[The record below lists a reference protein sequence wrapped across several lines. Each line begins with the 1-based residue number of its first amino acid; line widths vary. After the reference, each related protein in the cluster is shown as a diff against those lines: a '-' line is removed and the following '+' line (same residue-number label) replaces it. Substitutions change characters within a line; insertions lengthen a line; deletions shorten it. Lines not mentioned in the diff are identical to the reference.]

1 MESKELCLLPLSRVP
16 PVMRLSFLP
25 STAAGFLCNPLSHI
39 FSHSVSSCS
48 HFLLPYHFS
57 MIVATYNFNIT
68 PYTSFLPQLPFPT
81 GNSLLSKMLSERTW
95 LSCLTF
101 STWPLIS
108 LWMDGPWAR
117 CPHESNQLRLG
128 CVGFF
133 DLQGATGGGREFM
146 GFLRFSCLL
155 IKRDW
160 QFCSVLPFQSYTEKS
175 YDRYITLPSFPPD
188 QGQICFLTKITFNV
202 FLWGK
207 G

>member
-16 PVMRLSFLP
+16 PVMRLNFLP

-155 IKRDW
+155 TKRDW
-160 QFCSVLPFQSYTEKS
+160 QFCSVLPFESIQKNHMT
-175 YDRYITLPSFPPD
+175 DTLPFHPSP
-188 QGQICFLTKITFNV
+188 QIKDKFV
-202 FLWGK
+202 S
-207 G
+207 